1 MTNSH
6 ETENSGVAAAAFVA
20 AGIGCA
26 ALGLLTTL
34 AQMNEG
40 VKNLLNW
47 WNPTGPLAGK
57 SGVSVIV
64 WIAVWIVLHILWK
77 NKAVSERRAI
87 TITLVLIAA
96 GLLGSFPTFFEMFGH

>member
-6 ETENSGVAAAAFVA
+6 ETESSGVAAAAFVA

-34 AQMNEG
+34 AEVSEG

-47 WNPTGPLAGK
+47 WGPAGPLTGK
-57 SGVSVIV
+57 TGLALILWLVA
-64 WIAVWIVLHILWK
+64 WLVLHRLWK
-77 NKAVSERRAI
+77 TKDVNFRKAFLV
-87 TITLVLIAA
+87 TLVLIA
-96 GLLGSFPTFFEMFGH
+96 LGVLGTFPTFFELFA